1 MFLMLASTTLSPV
14 GLERPAALQHR
25 WELMENWATIKFAPG
40 RVQTV
45 PEEFTGIHNA
55 LIMVSLACCPL
66 TSAENPD
73 SGVPFSQARAKGTRE
88 ALSRFQMAGL
98 TLTLSC

>member
-1 MFLMLASTTLSPV
+1 M
-14 GLERPAALQHR
+14 QYR

-45 PEEFTGIHNA
+45 PEEFTEIHNPLMMA
-55 LIMVSLACCPL
+55 SLACRPRM
-66 TSAENPD
+66 SAENPD
-73 SGVPFSQARAKGTRE
+73 SGVASSQARANGTRE